1 LSTNTTAIALKENR
15 FETIVSSVGYSAKDL
30 IDKPPIAMLS
40 KLEGMSLKIEAF
52 IAAEILKLVSAVNI
66 NGQLTIQKY
75 QIPVIAAQLVEMYP
89 VESLEDFV
97 LCFKRGGA
105 GFYGTIY
112 KLDASVLCEW
122 MKAYLD
128 EKYTFVEGKVKED
141 QTQHTEGN
149 SVNYAAFKERS
160 GELFQK
166 DKLNNF
172 KENAYQKWRLEN
184 LKYYQVENLQI
195 YATSQEHAEQIVKG
209 MIDRGELEQ
218 VENEEP
224 K

>member
-1 LSTNTTAIALKENR
+1 
-15 FETIVSSVGYSAKDL
+15 
-30 IDKPPIAMLS
+30 MLS